1 MNKLGVQD
9 GQEQQT
15 SFFWVSEEMRM
26 ALKYLAGDFPVLC
39 RNMVRCRIYKHST
52 CPFKKRLQTLRIL
65 AANIQ
70 IYVLHSYN
78 SNFGISFQVNT
89 C

>member
-26 ALKYLAGDFPVLC
+26 ALKYLAGDFPVLWQ
-39 RNMVRCRIYKHST
+39 KHGQMQDI
-52 CPFKKRLQTLRIL
+52 QTTPYL
-65 AANIQ
+65 
-70 IYVLHSYN
+70 
-78 SNFGISFQVNT
+78 SFQNT
-89 C
+89 PAIPKDLSYQYSDLCLT